1 MPLCLRLL
9 SLLQDLSAAVISAWR
24 KDEMRTKLKAV
35 KKLVDD
41 ADRAKK
47 NAMMQQV
54 NKYRPIYFFNLLVYT
69 VLSVVNITNIFH
81 HSQLKM
87 TKMNSGSVLGFVL
100 FSLSLKFM

>member
-1 MPLCLRLL
+1 MLYTNVAAVTSCNDFRFL
-9 SLLQDLSAAVISAWR
+9 LLQDLSAAVISAWR

-54 NKYRPIYFFNLLVYT
+54 IKYRPIYF
-69 VLSVVNITNIFH
+69 
-81 HSQLKM
+81 
-87 TKMNSGSVLGFVL
+87 
-100 FSLSLKFM
+100 

>member
-1 MPLCLRLL
+1 MAQRRFIVLYTNMAAVTSCNDLRLL
-9 SLLQDLSAAVISAWR
+9 SLLQYLSAAVISAWR

-54 NKYRPIYFFNLLVYT
+54 NEYRPIYF
-69 VLSVVNITNIFH
+69 
-81 HSQLKM
+81 
-87 TKMNSGSVLGFVL
+87 
-100 FSLSLKFM
+100 

>member
-1 MPLCLRLL
+1 MREDNLVPKALYIYMAQRCFIVLCTNMAAVTSCNDLRLL
-9 SLLQDLSAAVISAWR
+9 SLLQYLSAAVISAWR

-54 NKYRPIYFFNLLVYT
+54 NEYRPIYF
-69 VLSVVNITNIFH
+69 
-81 HSQLKM
+81 
-87 TKMNSGSVLGFVL
+87 
-100 FSLSLKFM
+100 

>member
-1 MPLCLRLL
+1 MKKETTLFQRPCIYTWLSAVSLCCCMAAVTSCDDLRLL

-54 NKYRPIYFFNLLVYT
+54 NKY
-69 VLSVVNITNIFH
+69 
-81 HSQLKM
+81 
-87 TKMNSGSVLGFVL
+87 
-100 FSLSLKFM
+100 

>member
-1 MPLCLRLL
+1 MAAVTSCNDLRLL

-54 NKYRPIYFFNLLVYT
+54 NKYRPIYFNMM
-69 VLSVVNITNIFH
+69 NITNIFH
-81 HSQLKM
+81 HSHLKM

-100 FSLSLKFM
+100 FSFSLKFM